1 MKKVLLSISLLLASL
16 TPALTQNRTL
26 SKLKIFIDCSSAW
39 CDMQY
44 IRSEINA
51 VDFLHDN
58 TAADVHVL
66 ITSQGTG
73 GGGEQYQLIFFGQH
87 QFKGQV
93 DTLLFSTDPNAIDFE
108 KRNYLLKHLK
118 LGLVPFI
125 AKTGQ
130 IKNIEISLKTTEST
144 DVNDTSSSSVK
155 DPWDSWVIRLGGD
168 GNISAD
174 ANYKN
179 ISYSGNASA
188 NRITAKLKTGMGAY
202 WSRNKSTFEY
212 EDSGVT
218 QHFIVNNHNWWVNQ
232 YMVKSINDHWSAA
245 YEMKYSQNTFSN
257 NKGRAFLRLAMEYNI
272 FPYKEVNNKLFTLSY
287 GLTVRKN
294 NYYDT
299 TIYNKTK
306 EMLYGQRAS
315 VYLSLN
321 QKWGNSY
328 TGIYYHNYFHNWS
341 FYNLGVDFYT
351 SVRIT
356 GGLSFYVMAFGG
368 LTRDQVFL
376 VKGNATPEEVLA
388 KRRQL
393 ASGFN
398 YYSSIGISYR
408 FGSKLNNVVN
418 PRFDRSIS
426 GNED

>member
-144 DVNDTSSSSVK
+144 DVNDTSS
-155 DPWDSWVIRLGGD
+155 
-168 GNISAD
+168 
-174 ANYKN
+174 
-179 ISYSGNASA
+179 YS
-188 NRITAKLKTGMGAY
+188 KVDL
-202 WSRNKSTFEY
+202 
-212 EDSGVT
+212 
-218 QHFIVNNHNWWVNQ
+218 
-232 YMVKSINDHWSAA
+232 
-245 YEMKYSQNTFSN
+245 
-257 NKGRAFLRLAMEYNI
+257 FLL
-272 FPYKEVNNKLFTLSY
+272 
-287 GLTVRKN
+287 
-294 NYYDT
+294 
-299 TIYNKTK
+299 
-306 EMLYGQRAS
+306 Q
-315 VYLSLN
+315 
-321 QKWGNSY
+321 
-328 TGIYYHNYFHNWS
+328 
-341 FYNLGVDFYT
+341 
-351 SVRIT
+351 
-356 GGLSFYVMAFGG
+356 
-368 LTRDQVFL
+368 
-376 VKGNATPEEVLA
+376 
-388 KRRQL
+388 
-393 ASGFN
+393 
-398 YYSSIGISYR
+398 
-408 FGSKLNNVVN
+408 
-418 PRFDRSIS
+418 
-426 GNED
+426 